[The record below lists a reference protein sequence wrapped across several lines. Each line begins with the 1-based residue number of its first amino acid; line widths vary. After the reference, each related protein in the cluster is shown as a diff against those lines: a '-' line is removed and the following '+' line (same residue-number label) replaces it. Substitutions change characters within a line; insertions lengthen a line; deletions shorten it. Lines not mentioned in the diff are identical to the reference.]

1 MLRSDQIQAEPFWL
15 RTKSL
20 IDLFTAV
27 ELPTKIAFSISQ
39 TKNTLTGHQI
49 DNFIIIFF
57 LKRKH
62 ITEEMF
68 VPFRKTVNLSKKRST
83 FAEIVLSC
91 FDEEHHRRCPA
102 ESFGIQSD
110 GAHGRLPLQ
119 SRFFSSIQFN
129 LFSQPV
135 DKLQGTLLGSKL
147 RRYL

>member
-57 LKRKH
+57 LNINILLKKCLC
-62 ITEEMF
+62 
-68 VPFRKTVNLSKKRST
+68 LS
-83 FAEIVLSC
+83 E
-91 FDEEHHRRCPA
+91 RR
-102 ESFGIQSD
+102 
-110 GAHGRLPLQ
+110 
-119 SRFFSSIQFN
+119 
-129 LFSQPV
+129 
-135 DKLQGTLLGSKL
+135 
-147 RRYL
+147 